1 MLTESKIT
9 KTKKTQASRD
19 ISEIIPK
26 EWKMCTESKTVG
38 LTKENEK

>member
-26 EWKMCTESKTVG
+26 E
-38 LTKENEK
+38 